1 MDTDVEEA
9 AGCAVT
15 GSEFFLAVLL
25 GTVVLILA
33 NDLGGEL
40 ALTAVFVAIILGV
53 VIWAFHTSR
62 R

>member
-1 MDTDVEEA
+1 MSA
-9 AGCAVT
+9 LRK
-15 GSEFFLAVLL
+15 FLAVLL